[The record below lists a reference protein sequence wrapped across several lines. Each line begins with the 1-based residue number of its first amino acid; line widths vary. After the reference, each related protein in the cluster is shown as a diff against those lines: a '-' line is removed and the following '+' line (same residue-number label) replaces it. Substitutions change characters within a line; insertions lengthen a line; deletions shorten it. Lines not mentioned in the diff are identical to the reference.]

1 MGLPLHTV
9 DVAPGGFG
17 FANKDRIIAA
27 SAFGVANA
35 AGGSAGAAV
44 TVPVTGLSGLPAN
57 YGVMVNPGQDAT
69 WYVSAKTATGFT
81 ITLTPRLAANTLA
94 AGSIDWM
101 LFA

>member
-1 MGLPLHTV
+1 MGQPLHTV
-9 DVAPGGFG
+9 DVVPGGFG
-17 FANKDRIIAA
+17 FAMKDRIIAA
-27 SAFGVANA
+27 SAFGVSNA

-44 TVPVTGLSGLPAN
+44 TVSITGLSGLPAN

-69 WYVSAKTATGFT
+69 WFVSAKTATGFT
-81 ITLTPRLAANTLA
+81 ITLTPRLAANTLS